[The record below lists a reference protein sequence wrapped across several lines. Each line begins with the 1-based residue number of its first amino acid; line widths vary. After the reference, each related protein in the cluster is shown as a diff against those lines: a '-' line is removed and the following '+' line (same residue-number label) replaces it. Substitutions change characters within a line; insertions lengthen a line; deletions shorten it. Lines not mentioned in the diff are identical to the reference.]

1 MIKGG
6 CLVMIKFLYIAT
18 IIFVSLCVTLL
29 FAAPIRLIPDIIK
42 IKLYQHDTIALIWYD
57 TMRDGQCNTAELIE
71 KIDDYFLIKKIKC
84 KQADEIDAF
93 ILEPCI

>member
-1 MIKGG
+1 MIK
-6 CLVMIKFLYIAT
+6 LLYILT

-29 FAAPIRLIPDIIK
+29 FAAPIKFIPNIIK

-57 TMRDGQCNTAELIE
+57 TMNDKQCNTAEIIE

-84 KQADEIDAF
+84 KQANEIDAF
-93 ILEPCI
+93 ILEPRI